1 MADISKLDHLY
12 ARLAEAHA
20 QGQAHLADLDA
31 RRTRPPTPGD
41 VYLFLPA
48 DEYVCA
54 WVVANAHPHEPEY
67 VYVVPADEY
76 PRAGLSD
83 VPVRDGG
90 TEPLFVRCGR
100 GQWVPRADLKP
111 ENRYRVLDAHH
122 VRRVQRKL
130 KQITTGP
137 LDGPSSAWEDESDP
151 DYRDWMAN
159 VTATVLGAIAQ
170 AHRGPDVS
178 GRFAMTRGAAAFDL
192 ADLEVALAAMGDDE
206 PAEGDADEGAGEAL
220 PFDGPGRRAG
230 VREPAGVSLVFE
242 PDTGAAPPAV
252 SAADAAG
259 AWRALSWEPVPGR
272 AAVRLALPWI
282 EGRVRLRVG
291 VGDAAREHTVSK
303 S

>member
-1 MADISKLDHLY
+1 MADSSKLDHLY

-31 RRTRPPTPGD
+31 QRSRPPTPGD

-54 WVVANAHPHEPEY
+54 WVVANAHPQEPKY
-67 VYVVPADEY
+67 VYILPADEY

-90 TEPLFVRCGR
+90 TEALFVRCGH
-100 GQWVPRADLKP
+100 GQWVPRAELKP
-111 ENRYRVLDAHH
+111 ENRYRVLDARH

-137 LDGPSSAWEDESDP
+137 LDGPSSAWEDESNP

-159 VTATVLGAIAQ
+159 VTATVLGSIAQ
-170 AHRGPDVS
+170 ANRG
-178 GRFAMTRGAAAFDL
+178 TAAFSL
-192 ADLEVALAAMGDDE
+192 ADLEAVPG
-206 PAEGDADEGAGEAL
+206 EGADEGAGESL
-220 PFDGPGRRAG
+220 PFDGPGRLAV
-230 VREPAGVSLVFE
+230 VREPTGATLVFE
-242 PDTGAAPPAV
+242 PDAGAVPPAV

-259 AWRALSWEPVPGR
+259 VWRALAWEPVPGR
-272 AAVRLALPWI
+272 AAARLAVPWI
-282 EGRVRLRVG
+282 EGRARLRVG
-291 VGDAAREHTVSK
+291 TGDDAREHTVSK